1 MSESVERPGAKFSS
15 RVRMNPSKLNWTEL
29 IQINGQ
35 RTVEAVVGKRFKSSL
50 NHSKIKCEWRR
61 TASFTCSLFYVWN
74 FRTKKETK
82 ANEISFPQC
91 FHSIKFHSV
100 SLFTFPFPDA
110 STYSPL
116 KHHSTAQLLLNI
128 RRHTHS
134 EAEDNRP
141 KNDGALD
148 KNEMSLPS
156 PSAGLGFCPVIK

>member
-134 EAEDNRP
+134 EAEDNSMTIPPFR
-141 KNDGALD
+141 AC
-148 KNEMSLPS
+148 
-156 PSAGLGFCPVIK
+156 LGG